1 MRVMGGGS
9 ISVAPNLRISA
20 FILFNFFSS
29 FFFFFT
35 GGLGEISTH
44 KTDIITPLCRAVAPE
59 SPAALQLI
67 YSPA

>member
-1 MRVMGGGS
+1 MRVGGS
-9 ISVAPNLRISA
+9 ISEAPNLRISA
-20 FILFNFFSS
+20 FILLFFFFIIS
-29 FFFFFT
+29 FFFFT